1 MHEDT
6 VHEDTFRLV
15 LQATRSPAYNAGG
28 SLRTYRRDMQ
38 ERVFAAIGLSEAQAV
53 AQFGYLLEAFQ
64 LGAPPHGG
72 LAFGLDRWAMLL
84 AGASSIRDVIAFP
97 KTAQARLA
105 QPRRTASAGMACFV

>member
-6 VHEDTFRLV
+6 LRLIC
-15 LQATRSPAYNAGG
+15 QATRSPACDAGG
-28 SLRTYRRDMQ
+28 SLRTYRRDVQ

-84 AGASSIRDVIAFP
+84 AGAPSIRDVIAFP
-97 KTAQARLA
+97 KTAQAR
-105 QPRRTASAGMACFV
+105 PRPPQAHCLG